1 MGLLD
6 DFEVLSYVL
15 KIMVSRHLCVAGEM
29 LTVKGGF
36 GLGGATG
43 AVHCWGGTATGDG
56 HP

>member
-43 AVHCWGGTATGDG
+43 AVHCWGGTAAGDG